1 MISSF
6 IITFRETLEAAL
18 VVGIV
23 LSYLVKTQRTQHNN
37 VVYLG
42 VASAIVVSLIGAYL
56 FNVLAGGFEGRAE
69 QIFEGASMLFAVIML
84 TYMILWMM
92 NQKHIATELHQKVDM
107 ELNEQHK
114 VGLFLVVFAS
124 VLREGI
130 ETVIFLGA
138 TTFVSAGQNNILG
151 ALLGIATVII
161 IAYFIFIA
169 GKKINIKI
177 FFNVTS
183 VFLILFAAGLVSSS
197 IHEFQEAGILPETI
211 EHVWNINPQVKIGG
225 TYPIMHQEGFI
236 GSILHSL
243 IGYDASPSLLQLIG
257 YLAYISLIMISWIN
271 IKKIHK
277 TI

>member
-1 MISSF
+1 VIASF

-23 LSYLVKTQRTQHNN
+23 LSYLVNTQRTQHNK

-56 FNVLAGGFEGRAE
+56 FTVLAGGFEGRAE

-92 NQKHIATELHQKVDM
+92 NQKHIATELYQKVEI

-177 FFNVTS
+177 FFNITS

-197 IHEFQEAGILPETI
+197 IHEFQEAGILPEAI
-211 EHVWNINPQVKIGG
+211 EHVWNINPQVNSDG
-225 TYPIMHQEGFI
+225 TFPLMHQEGSI
-236 GSILHSL
+236 GSILNSL

-271 IKKIHK
+271 IKRIHK

>member
-1 MISSF
+1 MIASF

-23 LSYLVKTQRTQHNN
+23 LSYLVNTQRTQHNK
-37 VVYLG
+37 VVYIG

-92 NQKHIATELHQKVDM
+92 NQKHIATELHQKVEI

-177 FFNVTS
+177 FFNITS

-197 IHEFQEAGILPETI
+197 IHEFQEAGILPEAI
-211 EHVWNINPQVKIGG
+211 EHVWNINPQVNSDG
-225 TYPIMHQEGFI
+225 TFPLMHQEGSI
-236 GSILHSL
+236 GSILNSL
-243 IGYDASPSLLQLIG
+243 VGYDASPSLLQFIG

-271 IKKIHK
+271 IRRIHK
-277 TI
+277 II

>member
-1 MISSF
+1 VIASF

-23 LSYLVKTQRTQHNN
+23 LSYLVNTQRTQHNK

-92 NQKHIATELHQKVDM
+92 NQKHIATELHQKVEI

-151 ALLGIATVII
+151 ALLGIATAII

-197 IHEFQEAGILPETI
+197 IHEFQEAGILPEAI
-211 EHVWNINPQVKIGG
+211 EHVWNINTQVNSDG
-225 TYPIMHQEGFI
+225 TFPLMHQEGSI
-236 GSILHSL
+236 GSILNSL
-243 IGYDASPSLLQLIG
+243 VGYDASPSLLQFIG

-271 IKKIHK
+271 IRRIHK
-277 TI
+277 II

>member
-1 MISSF
+1 MLSSF

-23 LSYLVKTQRTQHNN
+23 LSYLSKTQRTQHNK

-42 VASAIVVSLIGAYL
+42 VVSSIIASLIGALL

-69 QIFEGASMLFAVIML
+69 QLFEGVAMFFAVVML

-92 NQKHIATELHQKVDM
+92 NQKHIATELHQKVEI
-107 ELNEQHK
+107 ELKEQHK
-114 VGLFLVVFAS
+114 VGLFLLVFAS

-151 ALLGIATVII
+151 ALLGIVTVII
-161 IAYFIFIA
+161 ISYLIFIA
-169 GKKINIKI
+169 GKKIDIKK
-177 FFNVTS
+177 FFTVTS
-183 VFLILFAAGLVSSS
+183 VFLILFAAGLVASS
-197 IHEFQEAGILPETI
+197 IHEFQEAGVLPETI
-211 EHVWNINPQVKIGG
+211 EHIWNINPPVNMNG
-225 TYPIMHQEGFI
+225 TFPLMHQEGFI

-243 IGYDASPSLLQLIG
+243 IGYDASPSLLQVIG
-257 YLAYISLIMISWIN
+257 YLAYISLIIILWIN
-271 IKKIHK
+271 IKRIHK
-277 TI
+277 AI

>member
-23 LSYLVKTQRTQHNN
+23 LSYLVKTKRTQHNN
-37 VVYLG
+37 IVYLG

-69 QIFEGASMLFAVIML
+69 QIFEGSSMLFAVIML

-92 NQKHIATELHQKVDM
+92 NQKHIATELHQKVEM

-197 IHEFQEAGILPETI
+197 IHEFQEAGILPEAI
-211 EHVWNINPQVKIGG
+211 EHVWNINPQVNSDG
-225 TYPIMHQEGFI
+225 TFPLMHQEGSI
-236 GSILHSL
+236 GSILNSL
-243 IGYDASPSLLQLIG
+243 IGYDTSPSLLQLIG
-257 YLAYISLIMISWIN
+257 YLAYISFMIISWII
-271 IKKIHK
+271 IKRIH
-277 TI
+277 

>member
-1 MISSF
+1 VIASF

-23 LSYLVKTQRTQHNN
+23 LSYLVNTQRTQHNK

-92 NQKHIATELHQKVDM
+92 NQKHIATELHQKVEI

-197 IHEFQEAGILPETI
+197 IHEFQEAGILPEAI
-211 EHVWNINPQVKIGG
+211 EHVWNINPQVNSDG
-225 TYPIMHQEGFI
+225 TFPLMHQEGSI
-236 GSILHSL
+236 GSILNSL
-243 IGYDASPSLLQLIG
+243 VGYDASPSLLQFIG

-271 IKKIHK
+271 IRRIHK
-277 TI
+277 II

>member
-1 MISSF
+1 MIASF

-23 LSYLVKTQRTQHNN
+23 LSYLVNTQRTQHNK

-56 FNVLAGGFEGRAE
+56 FTVLAGGFEGRAE
-69 QIFEGASMLFAVIML
+69 QIFEGASMLFAVIMI

-92 NQKHIATELHQKVDM
+92 NQKHIATELHQKVEI

-151 ALLGIATVII
+151 VLLGIATVII

-177 FFNVTS
+177 FFNITS

-197 IHEFQEAGILPETI
+197 IHEFQEAGILPEAI
-211 EHVWNINPQVKIGG
+211 EHVWNINPQVNSDG
-225 TYPIMHQEGFI
+225 TFPLMHQEGSI
-236 GSILHSL
+236 GSILNSL
-243 IGYDASPSLLQLIG
+243 IGYDASPSLLQLIVTWH
-257 YLAYISLIMISWIN
+257 IS
-271 IKKIHK
+271 H
-277 TI
+277 

>member
-23 LSYLVKTQRTQHNN
+23 LSYLSKTQRTQHNN

-42 VASAIVVSLIGAYL
+42 VASAIVASLIGAFL

-69 QIFEGASMLFAVIML
+69 QIFEGAAMCFAVIML
-84 TYMILWMM
+84 TYIILWMM
-92 NQKHIATELHQKVDM
+92 NQKHIATELHQKVEI

-138 TTFVSAGQNNILG
+138 TTFVSAGQNNIFG
-151 ALLGIATVII
+151 ALLGIVTVII
-161 IAYFIFIA
+161 ISYLIFIA
-169 GKKINIKI
+169 GKKINIKK
-177 FFNVTS
+177 FFNITS

-197 IHEFQEAGILPETI
+197 IHEFQEAEILPETI
-211 EHVWNINPQVKIGG
+211 EHVWDLNPQVNIDG
-225 TYPIMHQEGFI
+225 TFPLMHQEGFI

-243 IGYDASPSLLQLIG
+243 IGYDASPSLLQVIG
-257 YLAYISLIMISWIN
+257 YLTYISLIIILWIN
-271 IKKIHK
+271 IKSIHK
-277 TI
+277 AI

>member
-23 LSYLVKTQRTQHNN
+23 LSYLVKTKRTQHNN

-42 VASAIVVSLIGAYL
+42 VVSAIVVSLIGAYL

-69 QIFEGASMLFAVIML
+69 QIFEGSSMLFAVIML
-84 TYMILWMM
+84 TSMILWMM

-114 VGLFLVVFAS
+114 AGLFLVVFAS

-138 TTFVSAGQNNILG
+138 TTFVSVGQNNIIG
-151 ALLGIATVII
+151 ALLGIAIVII

-211 EHVWNINPQVKIGG
+211 EHVWNINPQVEIGG

-277 TI
+277 AI

>member
-37 VVYLG
+37 VVYFG
-42 VASAIVVSLIGAYL
+42 VASAIVASVIGAFL

-69 QIFEGASMLFAVIML
+69 QIFEGVAMFFAVIML

-92 NQKHIATELHQKVDM
+92 NQKHIATELHEKVEI
-107 ELNEQHK
+107 ELKEQHK
-114 VGLFLVVFAS
+114 VGLFLLVFAS

-151 ALLGIATVII
+151 ALLGIATVIV

-169 GKKINIKI
+169 GKKIDIKI

-183 VFLILFAAGLVSSS
+183 VFLVLFAAGLVSSS
-197 IHEFQEAGILPETI
+197 IHEFQEAEILPETI
-211 EHVWNINPQVKIGG
+211 EHVWDLNPQVNIDG
-225 TYPIMHQEGFI
+225 TFPLMHQKGFI
-236 GSILHSL
+236 GSMLHSL
-243 IGYDASPSLLQLIG
+243 IGYDASPSLLQVIG
-257 YLAYISLIMISWIN
+257 YLAYISLIIILWIN
-271 IKKIHK
+271 IKRIHK
-277 TI
+277 VI